1 MSPSA
6 DSRIL
11 VSWLGPEFSPH
22 PALSR
27 REREFFL
34 LTRGRSLREVTER
47 SDIGVEKPI
56 SASPFISSHREESPE
71 VDRGR
76 SLAMRER
83 ERGEGSGRRSRPFGR
98 AADRSRSEILSK
110 QERRDKFPPAFV
122 TFTPP

>member
-11 VSWLGPEFSPH
+11 VSWLGPDFSPH

-47 SDIGVEKPI
+47 RVLAPV
-56 SASPFISSHREESPE
+56 AACE
-71 VDRGR
+71 VSRGNRGR
-76 SLAMRER
+76 RRTPRER
-83 ERGEGSGRRSRPFGR
+83 ERHRLCLGPGLEKF
-98 AADRSRSEILSK
+98 AAPVAKR
-110 QERRDKFPPAFV
+110 PPALPV
-122 TFTPP
+122 

>member
-47 SDIGVEKPI
+47 RVLAPV
-56 SASPFISSHREESPE
+56 AACE
-71 VDRGR
+71 VSRGNRGR
-76 SLAMRER
+76 RRTPRER
-83 ERGEGSGRRSRPFGR
+83 ERSERSGGRPILHPDEPVAGGEVRSR
-98 AADRSRSEILSK
+98 ASES
-110 QERRDKFPPAFV
+110 DGMVNFPRFS
-122 TFTPP
+122 